1 MSSAVEKKALYK
13 RKQQRDVIYWLWS
26 SHRPVR
32 SFQHP
37 HLLLLFQQQIYLLNL
52 ESHKK
57 AKNSV
62 RKVFNNEGVL
72 ITDPKKILQEILNFY
87 SNLCKRDSL
96 SPSED
101 MLNPFLNNPEIP
113 KLSNNEVRI
122 CVGKLTVDG
131 CYKSLQLFESNKSPG
146 MMV

>member
-32 SFQHP
+32 NFQHP

-87 SNLCKRDSL
+87 SNLYKRDSL

-131 CYKSLQLFESNKSPG
+131 CYKSLQLFESNK
-146 MMV
+146 